1 MGAHGA
7 SLLPP
12 PPPALSIHTRR
23 RAGDIGDAD
32 DDGEPLSPT
41 ARMFHDFYIVAV
53 IGLGTPIDFEP
64 ARAGLEVTLVRHPR
78 FSSIR
83 VMDGPEPRWVRTAV
97 NLDDHI
103 IVPDLDRAAIAADPD
118 RALEDYVASLSTL
131 PMDQSRPL
139 WELHV
144 LDFPTSEAASA
155 AVLRVH
161 HALGDGAS
169 LVSLLLACTR
179 SAADPKAPPA
189 MPSAASAAAAA
200 AAAQAPGAR
209 RRARPVYGAPPR
221 PAWSAGA
228 MAFAAWV
235 VSCAVLAWHT
245 AVDVARFVAMALGL
259 VRDPPTLFAGVKGV
273 ESRRKRFVM
282 RTLSLDDVKLVKH
295 ALGCTVN
302 DVLVGVTSAALSRY
316 YFRKLG
322 DDHDT
327 NRRTCFR
334 SVLFVNLRPT
344 PGIQQLARMMESGK
358 HNDLKWGNRLGY
370 IVLPFEIV
378 KHDDPLDYVR
388 DAKKTVDRKKHS
400 FEAIAT
406 HLIAETVTK
415 LFGIEVST
423 GLFHRMISSTTVL
436 FSNMIGPAEPIE
448 FYGHPV
454 AYIAPS
460 NFGHPSALTMH
471 WQSYMDTIKIILAVD
486 DAQFLDAHDLLDD
499 FAESLERIRNAT
511 LSTFKAQVKS

>member
-7 SLLPP
+7 SPLAPP
-12 PPPALSIHTRR
+12 PPLSIDTRH
-23 RAGDIGDAD
+23 RAGAFGDAD
-32 DDGEPLSPT
+32 DDGGEPLSPT

-53 IGLGTPIDFEP
+53 VGLGAPIDFEP

-83 VMDGPEPRWVRTAV
+83 VMDGPEPRWVPTTV

-103 IVPDLDRAAIAADPD
+103 IVPDLDRAAIAADAD

-155 AVLRVH
+155 VAFRIH

-179 SAADPKAPPA
+179 SAADPKALPA
-189 MPSAASAAAAA
+189 MPSPAPAPG
-200 AAAQAPGAR
+200 PGAR

-228 MAFAAWV
+228 LALAAWV
-235 VSCAVLAWHT
+235 LSCALLAWHT
-245 AVDVARFVAMALGL
+245 LVDVARFVAMALQL
-259 VRDPPTLFAGVKGV
+259 VRDPPTLFKGVKGV

-282 RTLSLDDVKLVKH
+282 RTFSLDDVKLIKH

-322 DDHDT
+322 DDQDT
-327 NRRTCFR
+327 NNRSTCFR

-344 PGIQQLARMMESGK
+344 PGIQQLAKMMESGK

-388 DAKKTVDRKKHS
+388 NGKKTVDRKKHS

-415 LFGIEVST
+415 LFGIEVAT
-423 GLFHRMISSTTVL
+423 GLFHRMISGTTVL

-454 AYIAPS
+454 VYIAPS
-460 NFGHPSALTMH
+460 NFGHPSALTIH
-471 WQSYMDTIKIILAVD
+471 WQSYLDTIRIILAVD
-486 DAQFLDAHDLLDD
+486 DAQFLDSHDLLDD
-499 FAESLERIRNAT
+499 FAESLESIRNAT
-511 LSTFKAQVKS
+511 STAFKAQVVKG

>member
-1 MGAHGA
+1 MVTHGA
-7 SLLPP
+7 SPLPLPP
-12 PPPALSIHTRR
+12 PPIDTTGRL
-23 RAGDIGDAD
+23 AGAVGDAD

-53 IGLGTPIDFEP
+53 VGLGTPIDFHP
-64 ARAGLEVTLVRHPR
+64 ARAGLEATLVRHPR

-83 VMDGPEPRWVRTAV
+83 VMDGPEPRWVRTAA

-155 AVLRVH
+155 AVFRVH
-161 HALGDGAS
+161 HALGDGTS

-179 SAADPKAPPA
+179 SAADPKATPA
-189 MPSAASAAAAA
+189 MPAAAA
-200 AAAQAPGAR
+200 R
-209 RRARPVYGAPPR
+209 RRRERPVYGAPPR

-228 MAFAAWV
+228 LALAAWA
-235 VSCAVLAWHT
+235 VSCVLLAWHT

-259 VRDPPTLFAGVKGV
+259 ARDPPNLFAGVKGV

-282 RTLSLDDVKLVKH
+282 RTFSLGDVKLVKH

-302 DVLVGVTSAALSRY
+302 DVLVGVTSAALSQY

-327 NRRTCFR
+327 SRNTCFR

-344 PGIQQLARMMESGK
+344 PGIQQLAKMMESGK

-370 IVLPFEIV
+370 IVLPFKIV

-460 NFGHPSALTMH
+460 NFGHPSALTIH

-499 FAESLERIRNAT
+499 FAESLETIRDAT
-511 LSTFKAQVKS
+511 STTLKAQAKQIKKLQ

>member
-12 PPPALSIHTRR
+12 PPPALSIHTPR
-23 RAGDIGDAD
+23 RAGAIGDAD
-32 DDGEPLSPT
+32 ADGEPLSPT

-103 IVPDLDRAAIAADPD
+103 IVLDLDRAAIAADPD

-144 LDFPTSEAASA
+144 LDFPTSEAAPA
-155 AVLRVH
+155 VVLRVH

-179 SAADPKAPPA
+179 SAADPKVPPA
-189 MPSAASAAAAA
+189 MPSAFAAAA
-200 AAAQAPGAR
+200 AAAQEAPGAR
-209 RRARPVYGAPPR
+209 RRARPMYGAAPR

-228 MAFAAWV
+228 MALAAWAL
-235 VSCAVLAWHT
+235 SCAVLAWHT

-259 VRDPPTLFAGVKGV
+259 VRDPPTVFAGVKGV
-273 ESRRKRFVM
+273 EFRRKRFVM
-282 RTLSLDDVKLVKH
+282 RTLSLHDVKLIKH
-295 ALGCTVN
+295 ALGCVM
-302 DVLVGVTSAALSRY
+302 AM
-316 YFRKLG
+316 
-322 DDHDT
+322 T

-344 PGIQQLARMMESGK
+344 PGIQQLAKMMESGK

-415 LFGIEVST
+415 FFGIEVST

-499 FAESLERIRNAT
+499 FAKSLERIRNAT
-511 LSTFKAQVKS
+511 LTTFKAQVKS

>member
-7 SLLPP
+7 SPLPP
-12 PPPALSIHTRR
+12 PLPPLSIDTRR
-23 RAGDIGDAD
+23 RAGAIVGDAD

-53 IGLGTPIDFEP
+53 VGLGTPIDFDP
-64 ARAGLEVTLVRHPR
+64 ARAGLEATLVRHPR

-83 VMDGPEPRWVRTAV
+83 VMDGPEPRWVRTTV

-103 IVPDLDRAAIAADPD
+103 IVPDLDPAAIAADPD

-155 AVLRVH
+155 AVFRIH

-179 SAADPKAPPA
+179 SASDPDAPPA
-189 MPSAASAAAAA
+189 MPASVPAAAASS
-200 AAAQAPGAR
+200 GARR

-228 MAFAAWV
+228 MALAAWA
-235 VSCAVLAWHT
+235 VSCVLLAWHT
-245 AVDVARFVAMALGL
+245 AVDVARFVAMALGF

-282 RTLSLDDVKLVKH
+282 RTFSLDDVKLVKH

-327 NRRTCFR
+327 NRSTCFR

-344 PGIQQLARMMESGK
+344 PGIQELTKMMESGK

-370 IVLPFEIV
+370 IVLPFKIV

-423 GLFHRMISSTTVL
+423 GLFHRMVSSTTVL

-454 AYIAPS
+454 TYIAPS
-460 NFGHPSALTMH
+460 NFGHPSALTIH

-486 DAQFLDAHDLLDD
+486 DAQFLDSHDLLDD

-511 LSTFKAQVKS
+511 TTTYKAQVKG